1 MESIASKKKDNI
13 TLSIDKIVI
22 DDRKSEAAE
31 NGKSLNNKVN
41 EILNDYVMYPR
52 TINHEHPVI
61 TFPSLFL
68 RLIEEIPE
76 EVIVMIFLM
85 GIRVSNPFLLAT
97 MDDDSSSTEAL
108 RRMLAFGHRIGLY
121 EKYFIQD
128 RANHVILIFSHRYD
142 IKWSKGISVS
152 FAEMI
157 ERLLQVHPTV
167 ERTKEKVIIRI
178 PK

>member
-1 MESIASKKKDNI
+1 LESIASKKKDNI

-22 DDRKSEAAE
+22 DDLNSEAAE

-41 EILNDYVMYPR
+41 EILNDYVMYQR

-76 EVIVMIFLM
+76 EVIVEIFLM

-97 MDDDSSSTEAL
+97 MDDDSSPTEAL
-108 RRMLAFGHRIGLY
+108 
-121 EKYFIQD
+121 
-128 RANHVILIFSHRYD
+128 
-142 IKWSKGISVS
+142 
-152 FAEMI
+152 
-157 ERLLQVHPTV
+157 
-167 ERTKEKVIIRI
+167 
-178 PK
+178 